1 MISVEGNERLTRVG
15 KGTPCGE
22 LMRRYW
28 HPVAATVTL
37 NEKRVMRVRIMGEDL
52 VLFRDLSGNLGL
64 VQERCPHRS
73 ASLALGL
80 LEENGIRC
88 RYHGWHF
95 DCEGSCVSQPFED
108 TVSTGSFKEHVSL
121 DAYKVQEL
129 GGLIFAYLGPDPAPL
144 LPRWDTLVETEHDH
158 FIQTTVLPCNWLQ
171 CQENSADPVHFEW
184 LHAHGSNELARRLG
198 LRDEVM
204 TPRRHLKIEFD
215 LFEYGIMKRRLL
227 EGDDPETS
235 PDWNVGHPMLFPNIL
250 AGGNLQ
256 WRVPMDD
263 EHTYNV
269 SYTVRP
275 RPERTPVQREIP
287 VSELPYADENGEFI
301 LTGILNQDL
310 AAWITQGPVAPRHLE
325 NLGRSDR
332 GVLLLRRWLEDN
344 MKKVETGEEPGA
356 LLRDPALND
365 PVFVIPGMKGQRLTT
380 VQKMTPFELGEML
393 VSATTTRE

>member
-1 MISVEGNERLTRVG
+1 MISVEQNERLTKVS

-28 HPVAATVTL
+28 HPVAASVRL
-37 NEKRVMRVRIMGEDL
+37 KDKRIMRVRIMGEDL

-88 RYHGWHF
+88 RYHGWQF
-95 DCEGSCVSQPFED
+95 TCEGVCTEQPFED
-108 TVSTGSFKEHVSL
+108 TVGTGSFKEHVSI

-144 LPRWDTLVETEHDH
+144 LPRWDALVEREHDH
-158 FIQTTVLPCNWLQ
+158 FIQLTVLPCNWLQ

-184 LHAHGSNELARRLG
+184 LHAHGSNEIARRLG
-198 LRDEVM
+198 MKEEVM
-204 TPRRHLKIEFD
+204 TPRKHLKIDFD

-263 EHTYNV
+263 EHTFHV
-269 SYTVRP
+269 SYGLRP
-275 RPERTPVQREIP
+275 RPEGAPEQREIP
-287 VSELPYADENGEFI
+287 TADLPYADDNGEFI

-310 AAWITQGPVAPRHLE
+310 AAWITQGPVTPRHLE

-332 GVLLLRRWLEDN
+332 GILMLRRWLEEN
-344 MKKVETGEEPGA
+344 MDRVARGEEPGA
-356 LLRDPALND
+356 LIRDPALNE
-365 PVFVIPGMKGQRLTT
+365 PFFNIPGMKGQRLTT
-380 VQKMTPFELGEML
+380 VQKMTPFELGQVL
-393 VSATTTRE
+393 VSAAAAES